1 MNSTPRG
8 HNPWGK
14 VRMEDRT
21 ALNWRKFLWTSSAVC
36 SARKRGWDHVRQFA
50 KLPNVEVA
58 ALCEVDE
65 TVAAGRLRDADRG
78 HRQPFT
84 IPDV

>member
-1 MNSTPRG
+1 
-8 HNPWGK
+8 
-14 VRMEDRT
+14 MEDRT
-21 ALNWRKFLWTSSAVC
+21 VLNRRKFLWTSAAVC
-36 SARKRGWDHVRQFA
+36 RARKRGWDHVRQFA

-65 TVAAGRLRDADRG
+65 NVAAGRLRDADRG

-84 IPDV
+84 IPEHV